1 MSLKT
6 KMKEKYGFDVSD
18 LADWADGT
26 KQPMR
31 ISANLATYPPRMH
44 SLKQTVASIYDQ
56 VDVIRICF
64 NGMTRD
70 DVPEYLHDL
79 EYRGYDNM
87 GKIQMIFL
95 NQNLTDNGKFFMLD
109 GLEFQQPEYYFT
121 MDDDIVYP
129 ADYVSKTIEAI
140 KTYGTIITYHGR
152 ILLGTHR
159 DYYRGH
165 KSFHCLG
172 DQKGNHR
179 IDVCG
184 TGVTAFDTRY
194 FHPKGLASSPNQK
207 MSDIIFSLEASKQ
220 GKQIGCIAHKQGW
233 ITDIKHEE
241 TIHQTESRNCGVQNQ
256 LADEI
261 YTLNYGK

>member
-1 MSLKT
+1 MIT
-6 KMKEKYGFDVSD
+6 
-18 LADWADGT
+18 
-26 KQPMR
+26 
-31 ISANLATYPPRMH
+31 SANIATYPPRMH

-64 NGMTRD
+64 NGMGFE
-70 DVPEYLHDL
+70 DVPDYFWDL
-79 EYRGYDNM
+79 SIDQDKEGNPK
-87 GKIQMIFL
+87 GKIHFYWPED
-95 NQNLTDNGKFFMLD
+95 NLTDNGKFC
-109 GLEFQQPEYYFT
+109 GLSEDYDNEYYFT

-261 YTLNYGK
+261 YNLNYGN